1 MWLHACSLAAAPDG
15 FAATAAASSGG
26 DVETGFWLKW
36 LRSEGR
42 RPSQYPNHADFLE
55 RTAENAALP
64 EYLCDLMR
72 ACAPPSQRPLRVL
85 DSGAGPLSSLGTHCG
100 GVRVE
105 LFPIDV
111 LAPSYD
117 GVLDQVKLTPRTR
130 TRFCP
135 VEQIDRCF
143 APAWF
148 DLATSFNALDHA
160 QDPIRGLMQLTNA
173 VRPGCAVALVQK
185 ANESNRQRGIG
196 IHQWN
201 LFPRDGRLCIART
214 AEQRHLRGAGLA
226 DPRRAGVA
234 ARRNRLAD
242 DIGRSAEPPQ
252 PRDAILPRDR
262 HARRLGAPTALH
274 YKKGR

>member
-1 MWLHACSLAAAPDG
+1 MWLHASNVAAAPDG

-64 EYLCDLMR
+64 DYLCDLMR

-185 ANESNRQRGIG
+185 ANESNRQRGVG
-196 IHQWN
+196 MHQWN
-201 LFPRDGRLCIART
+201 LFPQDGRLCI
-214 AEQRHLRGAGLA
+214 QRGRQSNATCVGQGSPIPGVPALPHVAIDLPTTSVGVPNPRNRGMRFFRATVTRGA
-226 DPRRAGVA
+226 
-234 ARRNRLAD
+234 
-242 DIGRSAEPPQ
+242 
-252 PRDAILPRDR
+252 
-262 HARRLGAPTALH
+262 
-274 YKKGR
+274 